1 MTKNHNDYWQKR
13 VDDIFKHQ
21 DMTDEAFFKELS
33 RIYSESSLSLQ
44 KDLFEFYGK
53 YAEDSKISLP
63 EARERLSRVD
73 LSDYRANV
81 EKYRKQAE
89 KDPELL
95 RRINEQYMSSRA
107 TRMDV
112 LNMEVVYKMG
122 VLQGILE
129 KSFESYLRSSAEY
142 AYRKA
147 MGGRSGNINE
157 PALKEIIKTP
167 FNGYNYSQQLWGH
180 VDNLAK
186 DLKDTLKRGFVRGEH
201 PKVLARD
208 LSARYKVANHRAETL
223 IRTDGTAVVNAA
235 AVRRYM
241 DAGLEYYRILVHM
254 DNRTTQICRRIH
266 AEDKRYRLDEMKV
279 GLNAPPFHF
288 NCRSGIVPDEEELGI
303 DRSSQAS
310 LEDSKESDY
319 KKFKRRQVFPKNED
333 GLISDER
340 YSEFRN
346 TYRQVTR
353 EKFQSGTPLGK
364 QIFIKYADPSKVA
377 TLSEIGKVRYE
388 GGKLYLNMFR
398 DVDDSR
404 GAGTGYF
411 HEIGHQV
418 DDRLGWKF
426 TKDINLTHKLE
437 KDFLNLN
444 FESAITLI
452 NSDDKASSLSDVISG
467 LSEGTIVGKYW
478 HSADYW
484 KDNAN
489 LRSEFFAHVF
499 ESQFDRERR
508 EILEKY
514 LPESYNYVV
523 EILKGD

>member
-21 DMTDEAFFKELS
+21 DMTDEVFFKELS
-33 RIYSESSLSLQ
+33 QIYSESSVSLQ

-53 YAEDSKISLP
+53 YAEDYKISLS

-112 LNMEVVYKMG
+112 LNMEVIFKMG

-129 KSFESYLRSSAEY
+129 KSFEGYLRSSAEY

-157 PALKEIIKTP
+157 PALKEIVKTP

-180 VDNLAK
+180 VDNLVK

-223 IRTDGTAVVNAA
+223 IRTDGTSVINRATA
-235 AVRRYM
+235 RRYI
-241 DAGLEYYRILVHM
+241 DAGLEFYRILVHM
-254 DNRTTQICRRIH
+254 DNRTTEICRKHH

-279 GLNAPPFHF
+279 GVNAPPFHF
-288 NCRSGIVPDEEELGI
+288 NCRSGIVPDEEELGLERAYKKGFNSYEDPI
-303 DRSSQAS
+303 REVMGAAFESHPEETKKLIAS
-310 LEDSKESDY
+310 LEDIGVNVVYANSPGMVYQPRSGKPGRIRLDTESSYSALLHEYTHAMDDFLSGWQGYRYLYDDSK
-319 KKFKRRQVFPKNED
+319 
-333 GLISDER
+333 L
-340 YSEFRN
+340 SEFETRAYDAELAF
-346 TYRQVTR
+346 YR
-353 EKFQSGTPLGK
+353 LNN
-364 QIFIKYADPSKVA
+364 VA
-377 TLSEIGKVRYE
+377 EEYIIR
-388 GGKLYLNMFR
+388 
-398 DVDDSR
+398 
-404 GAGTGYF
+404 
-411 HEIGHQV
+411 
-418 DDRLGWKF
+418 
-426 TKDINLTHKLE
+426 LE
-437 KDFLNLN
+437 KLKEAELKRI
-444 FESAITLI
+444 ESRWA
-452 NSDDKASSLSDVISG
+452 KWQ
-467 LSEGTIVGKYW
+467 E
-478 HSADYW
+478 
-484 KDNAN
+484 
-489 LRSEFFAHVF
+489 
-499 ESQFDRERR
+499 
-508 EILEKY
+508 
-514 LPESYNYVV
+514 
-523 EILKGD
+523 

>member
-21 DMTDEAFFKELS
+21 DMTDEVFFKKLS
-33 RIYSESSLSLQ
+33 QIYSESSVSLQ

-53 YAEDSKISLP
+53 YAEDSKISLSD
-63 EARERLSRVD
+63 ARERLSRID

-112 LNMEVVYKMG
+112 LNMEVIYKMG

-129 KSFESYLRSSAEY
+129 KSFEGYLRSSAEY

-157 PALKEIIKTP
+157 PALKEIVKTP

-223 IRTDGTAVVNAA
+223 IRTDGTSVINRATA
-235 AVRRYM
+235 RRYI
-241 DAGLEYYRILVHM
+241 DAGLEFYRILVHM
-254 DNRTTQICRRIH
+254 DNRTTEICRKHH

-279 GLNAPPFHF
+279 GVNAPPFHF
-288 NCRSGIVPDEEELGI
+288 NCRSGIVPDEEE
-303 DRSSQAS
+303 
-310 LEDSKESDY
+310 
-319 KKFKRRQVFPKNED
+319 
-333 GLISDER
+333 
-340 YSEFRN
+340 
-346 TYRQVTR
+346 
-353 EKFQSGTPLGK
+353 
-364 QIFIKYADPSKVA
+364 
-377 TLSEIGKVRYE
+377 
-388 GGKLYLNMFR
+388 
-398 DVDDSR
+398 
-404 GAGTGYF
+404 
-411 HEIGHQV
+411 
-418 DDRLGWKF
+418 
-426 TKDINLTHKLE
+426 IN
-437 KDFLNLN
+437 
-444 FESAITLI
+444 
-452 NSDDKASSLSDVISG
+452 ASSLIDLSRDTENIELYRMYRNKDANKRRTVNITRQNKLTKDFRKRGGVIWQDDE
-467 LSEGTIVGKYW
+467 SELYLKSRKASAMNLNADTIVLQKKATI
-478 HSADYW
+478 S
-484 KDNAN
+484 
-489 LRSEFFAHVF
+489 
-499 ESQFDRERR
+499 
-508 EILEKY
+508 EILEELFHAEQWRDGRLVDTPISKIKAEIEAQNYLLSVEKRYNIPRVEVEQTKRNLQYWREELKKY
-514 LPESYNYVV
+514 EN
-523 EILKGD
+523 

>member
-33 RIYSESSLSLQ
+33 RIYSESSTSLQ

-53 YAEDSKISLP
+53 YAEDSKISLS

-81 EKYRKQAE
+81 ERYRRQVE

-112 LNMEVVYKMG
+112 LNMEVVYKLG

-129 KSFESYLRSSAEY
+129 KSFEGYLRSSAEY

-157 PALKEIIKTP
+157 PALKEIVKTP

-223 IRTDGTAVVNAA
+223 IRTDGTSVINRATA
-235 AVRRYM
+235 RRYI
-241 DAGLEYYRILVHM
+241 DAGLEFYRILVHM
-254 DNRTTQICRRIH
+254 DNRTTEICRKHH

-279 GLNAPPFHF
+279 GVNAPPFHF
-288 NCRSGIVPDEEELGI
+288 NCRSGIVPDEEE
-303 DRSSQAS
+303 
-310 LEDSKESDY
+310 
-319 KKFKRRQVFPKNED
+319 
-333 GLISDER
+333 
-340 YSEFRN
+340 
-346 TYRQVTR
+346 
-353 EKFQSGTPLGK
+353 
-364 QIFIKYADPSKVA
+364 
-377 TLSEIGKVRYE
+377 
-388 GGKLYLNMFR
+388 
-398 DVDDSR
+398 
-404 GAGTGYF
+404 
-411 HEIGHQV
+411 
-418 DDRLGWKF
+418 
-426 TKDINLTHKLE
+426 IN
-437 KDFLNLN
+437 
-444 FESAITLI
+444 
-452 NSDDKASSLSDVISG
+452 ASSLIDLSRDTENIELYRMYRNKDANKRRTVNITRQNKLTKDFRKRGGVIWQDDE
-467 LSEGTIVGKYW
+467 SELYLKSRKASAMNLNADTIVLQKKATI
-478 HSADYW
+478 S
-484 KDNAN
+484 
-489 LRSEFFAHVF
+489 
-499 ESQFDRERR
+499 
-508 EILEKY
+508 EILEELFHAEQWRDGRLVDTPISKIKAEIEAQNYLLSVEKRYNIPRVEVEQTKRNLQYWREELKKY
-514 LPESYNYVV
+514 EN
-523 EILKGD
+523 

>member
-1 MTKNHNDYWQKR
+1 MTENHNDYWQKR

-33 RIYSESSLSLQ
+33 QIYSEASMSLQ

-53 YAEDSKISLP
+53 YAEDSKISLS

-112 LNMEVVYKMG
+112 LNMEVIFKMG

-129 KSFESYLRSSAEY
+129 KSFEGYLRSSAEY

-223 IRTDGTAVVNAA
+223 IRTDGTSVINRATA
-235 AVRRYM
+235 RRYI
-241 DAGLEYYRILVHM
+241 DAGLEFYRILVHM
-254 DNRTTQICRRIH
+254 DNRTTKICRTH
-266 AEDKRYRLDEMKV
+266 YAEDKRYRLDEMKV
-279 GLNAPPFHF
+279 GVNAPPFHF
-288 NCRSGIVPDEEELGI
+288 NCRSGIVPDEEELGGENGEFLL
-303 DRSSQAS
+303 QE
-310 LEDSKESDY
+310 EDIKISKKDSENAYSVNRELVNSKAYHD
-319 KKFKRRQVFPKNED
+319 KFEKLPFPKSSREALYSNGKRILEHRDGTFGED
-333 GLISDER
+333 LVVLD
-340 YSEFRN
+340 FR
-346 TYRQVTR
+346 T
-353 EKFQSGTPLGK
+353 
-364 QIFIKYADPSKVA
+364 
-377 TLSEIGKVRYE
+377 GKVLTENVTATE
-388 GGKLYLNMFR
+388 GGKVALNR
-398 DVDDSR
+398 EQYQKVLDAPHGVILLHNHPEGRRLSKSDVFS
-404 GAGTGYF
+404 AF
-411 HEIGHQV
+411 KESSVKASVVVGHDGEV
-418 DDRLGWKF
+418 YYIY
-426 TKDINLTHKLE
+426 DINRIISLDLE
-437 KDFLNLN
+437 
-444 FESAITLI
+444 FEKIYNKYKGLGLPDVVA
-452 NSDDKASSLSDVISG
+452 NSRAMDEIYSLG
-467 LSEGTIVGKYW
+467 AFKHGHE
-478 HSADYW
+478 
-484 KDNAN
+484 
-489 LRSEFFAHVF
+489 
-499 ESQFDRERR
+499 
-508 EILEKY
+508 
-514 LPESYNYVV
+514 
-523 EILKGD
+523 

>member
-13 VDDIFKHQ
+13 IDDIFKHQ

-33 RIYSESSLSLQ
+33 RIYSESSTSLQ

-53 YAEDSKISLP
+53 YAEDSKISLS

-81 EKYRKQAE
+81 ERYRKQAE

-107 TRMDV
+107 TRMDA

-129 KSFESYLRSSAEY
+129 KSFEGYLRSSAEY

-157 PALKEIIKTP
+157 PALKEIVKTP

-223 IRTDGTAVVNAA
+223 IRTDGTSVINRATA
-235 AVRRYM
+235 RRYI
-241 DAGLEYYRILVHM
+241 DAGLEFYRILVHM
-254 DNRTTQICRRIH
+254 DNRTTEICRKHH

-279 GLNAPPFHF
+279 GVNAPPFHF
-288 NCRSGIVPDEEELGI
+288 NCRSGIVPDEEE
-303 DRSSQAS
+303 
-310 LEDSKESDY
+310 
-319 KKFKRRQVFPKNED
+319 
-333 GLISDER
+333 
-340 YSEFRN
+340 
-346 TYRQVTR
+346 
-353 EKFQSGTPLGK
+353 
-364 QIFIKYADPSKVA
+364 
-377 TLSEIGKVRYE
+377 
-388 GGKLYLNMFR
+388 
-398 DVDDSR
+398 
-404 GAGTGYF
+404 
-411 HEIGHQV
+411 
-418 DDRLGWKF
+418 
-426 TKDINLTHKLE
+426 IN
-437 KDFLNLN
+437 
-444 FESAITLI
+444 
-452 NSDDKASSLSDVISG
+452 ASSLIDLSRDTENIELYRMYRNKDANKRRTVNITRQNKLTKDFRKRGGVIWQDDE
-467 LSEGTIVGKYW
+467 SELYLKSRKASAMNLNADTIVLQKKATI
-478 HSADYW
+478 S
-484 KDNAN
+484 
-489 LRSEFFAHVF
+489 
-499 ESQFDRERR
+499 
-508 EILEKY
+508 EILEELFHAEQWRDGRLVDTPISKIKAEIEAQNYLLSVEKRYNIPRVEVEQTKRNLQYWREELKKY
-514 LPESYNYVV
+514 EN
-523 EILKGD
+523 